1 MYIQSRGRAQLARPC
16 SPLRS
21 LAFLLAWALLL
32 AAIGL
37 IAAYLSPGPAGSR
50 HIEEPGPLPRTA
62 PAPVPV
68 PAGPAAL
75 NPGNTVL
82 LARVLPTPPMPA
94 TVTIR

>member
-1 MYIQSRGRAQLARPC
+1 MYIQSRGRAQLAHPC
-16 SPLRS
+16 SPLRC

-37 IAAYLSPGPAGSR
+37 IAAYLSPSPAGSR

-62 PAPVPV
+62 PAPI

-75 NPGNTVL
+75 NPGSTV
-82 LARVLPTPPMPA
+82 VLVSNVRIKHGPG
-94 TVTIR
+94 